1 MNAKNL
7 VYWLEL
13 IIFSILIAFV
23 LPIIFEWIET
33 RSLIITTNGI
43 KDALFFGILV
53 PFVVFLSKHMKN
65 DFFKVFVALI
75 TIFSILLFLQVGF
88 LFN

>member
-7 VYWLEL
+7 VYWIEL
-13 IIFSILIAFV
+13 FIFSILIAFI

-33 RSLIITTNGI
+33 HSLVITTDGI

-53 PFVVFLSKHMKN
+53 PFVIFLSKHMKN
-65 DFFKVFVALI
+65 DFFMVFVALVS
-75 TIFSILLFLQVGF
+75 IFAILLFLQVGF
-88 LFN
+88 LL

>member
-7 VYWLEL
+7 VYWIEL
-13 IIFSILIAFV
+13 IIFSILIAFI

-33 RSLIITTNGI
+33 RTLELPTDGI

-53 PFVVFLSKHMKN
+53 PFVIFLSKNMKN
-65 DFFKVFVALI
+65 DFFKVFVALL

-88 LFN
+88 LF